1 MSNKI
6 KTKYGTAI
14 LDKKGYYT
22 ISSRKEGNHHK
33 RLHRLI
39 WEENNGKIPNGYVI
53 HHING
58 ISTDNNLS
66 NLQLMSKKEHDLL
79 HKNSEETKKKISESL
94 KGRKHSKQTKEKIS
108 KSHIGITHSK
118 ETKQKLREINLGKKL
133 SEDTKRKIG
142 NKHKG
147 KKLSDESKYK
157 LSKLKN
163 TTGYFRVTKRKDK
176 RLPQGFYYMYVYY
189 EDNKKKTINSVD
201 LKKLEKR
208 VKEKG
213 LKWIEIN

>member
-14 LDKKGYYT
+14 LDKKGYYVIT
-22 ISSRKEGNHHK
+22 SRKEGNHHK

-39 WEENNGKIPNGYVI
+39 WEEINGKIPNGYVI

-58 ISTDNNLS
+58 ISTDNNPN
-66 NLQLMSKKEHDLL
+66 NLQIMSKKEHDLF
-79 HKNSEETKKKISESL
+79 HKNSKETSIKKSKAL
-94 KGRKHSKQTKEKIS
+94 KGRKHSKKTKQKIS
-108 KSHIGITHSK
+108 KSHIGITHSE
-118 ETKQKLREINLGKKL
+118 ETKQKLSEMNKYKKLSEKTKQKISKGNKGKKL
-133 SEDTKRKIG
+133 SEET
-142 NKHKG
+142 
-147 KKLSDESKYK
+147 KYK

-176 RLPQGFYYMYVYY
+176 RVQQGFYYMYIYY
-189 EDNKKKTINSVD
+189 ENNKKKTINSID
-201 LKKLEKR
+201 LKKLEKK

-213 LKWIEIN
+213 LKWQEIN